1 MINFIQ
7 GRKVG
12 AVMTGLV
19 PNQWG
24 QDLNPRGVLILYVPL
39 CGLSLLLVLIFTLT
53 VFFLL

>member
-24 QDLNPRGVLILYVPL
+24 QDLNPRGVLILYV
-39 CGLSLLLVLIFTLT
+39 G
-53 VFFLL
+53 